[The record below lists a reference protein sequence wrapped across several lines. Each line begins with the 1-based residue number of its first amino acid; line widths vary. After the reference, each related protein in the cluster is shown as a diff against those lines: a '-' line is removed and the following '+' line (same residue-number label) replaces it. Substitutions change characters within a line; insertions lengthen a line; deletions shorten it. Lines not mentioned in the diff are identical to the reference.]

1 MLPPGHDRK
10 GNEPILVSR
19 GFARSGSAT
28 VGRAPPEAFAP
39 QLENGCEDAIL
50 SSRTV
55 LPFGRMRDAMKAAW
69 LLAVIACGTV
79 LCLPGF
85 ICPARAE
92 PVQLTVRPS
101 DTDPAIRAADTPH
114 LVLYD
119 SNTKSGRLLLFMPG
133 TDAVPTRG
141 PMKFLR
147 TAVAQGYHV
156 ISLSYIDV
164 PAVAQVC
171 QRLRDPT
178 CAERFREKRVFG
190 DDVTSVIE
198 DAPAD
203 AIMNRFIKLLLYL
216 VAHDPAGNWGQF
228 MDKGTPAWSRIVLA
242 GQSQGGGMA
251 AFIAKRVV
259 VARVLMFSGGWDT
272 DRQGQIASWYSQ
284 PSATPSARWYATY
297 NVAEAAAARLAV
309 IYRALNIP
317 QANIFALSLPPMRPE
332 RTHGDGILNPAYGPQ
347 WIGML
352 GNGSS

>member
-1 MLPPGHDRK
+1 MNPFSSPG
-10 GNEPILVSR
+10 V
-19 GFARSGSAT
+19 FARSGSAT
-28 VGRAPPEAFAP
+28 VDCAPPEALAP
-39 QLENGCEDAIL
+39 QLENGCEDAVL

-69 LLAVIACGTV
+69 LLAVITCGAM

-101 DTDPAIRAADTPH
+101 DTDVVIRAADTPH

-133 TDAVPTRG
+133 TGAVPTRG
-141 PMKFLR
+141 PMKFLH

-171 QRLRDPT
+171 QRLPDPT

-198 DAPAD
+198 DTPAD
-203 AIMNRFIKLLLYL
+203 AIMNRFIKLLQYL
-216 VAHDPAGNWGQF
+216 AAHDPAGNWGQF
-228 MDKGTPAWSRIVLA
+228 MGNRTPAWSRIVLA

-284 PSATPSARWYATY
+284 PSVTPSARWYATY

-317 QANIFALSLPPMRPE
+317 QANIFALSLPPVRLE
-332 RTHGDGILNPAYGPQ
+332 RTHGDGILNPAYAPR
-347 WIGML
+347 WIEML
-352 GNGSS
+352 GNGAS